1 MTEQQQPIAIV
12 GVGGLFPSSPDLK
25 SFWRIVADGTYTAKE
40 PSTDRWP
47 LPAKDYYDNREGA
60 PDKIL
65 STKVCTV
72 DEIPLNVDGLNVSK
86 EVVEELDPLFPLV
99 FTAGKRAFADAKMEK
114 VDKSRIGVT
123 IANIVLPTDTTS
135 DMSHRL
141 LAESVTGFDLSGKGY
156 PHPLNRF
163 SAGLP
168 AGYLAKALGLG
179 GGAVTLDAACA
190 SSLYAIKLA
199 CEELSA
205 GRADAMLTG
214 GACRP
219 CCLYTA
225 MGFSALTAYSRTGFS
240 RPFDAN
246 CDGLIVGEGAGL
258 FVLKRLADALRDGDK
273 VYALINGIGLSN
285 DRGGSLLAPDAEG
298 QLRAMRQAYR
308 EASWRPSMVD
318 LIECHGTAT
327 PVGDA
332 VEFKSMATLW
342 GEDGWAPGQCVIG
355 SVKSNVGHLLTGAG
369 AAGLMKVLLAMQEET
384 LPPTANFETPNP
396 RMGYEGSPFRVLSKS
411 EKWQRRKRAVPRRA
425 AVSAFGFGG
434 INGHVLLE
442 EWAPDDVPEQQQL
455 AVGLDFQRSAGATVV
470 RPRRVDVAVVGIGT
484 HVGSLDELRP
494 FQEAVLSGASALEER
509 ANDRWFGFEKTD
521 FYKKEKLAEFPKK
534 GCYVGDLEFP
544 FGKFRISPKEFEDM
558 SVQQALM
565 LRVVSSALED
575 AKEGKELGNDAG
587 VFIGIGQDFGA
598 TNFYVRWALPKD
610 VQEWA
615 KERNLSEEEAT
626 QWLQKLRE
634 NATPPLTAP
643 RVTGNLGGIVASR
656 IAREFSVGGPSFNL
670 SAEDNSGMKA
680 LEAALR
686 TLQRG
691 ELKKAV
697 VGAVDLVGDMRNLWA
712 NSKLRPYSK
721 KSLST
726 PFDEK
731 ADGALPGE
739 GAVALVLKRLSD
751 AERDG
756 DRVYCVIRGYGQ
768 GSDGGCEDVYATEK
782 AYRFALERAYDD
794 AACEP
799 SSVSFIETHGSGFPR
814 EDEVESKALA
824 DFFVNQDT
832 LPTCAIG
839 SAKAV
844 VGHTGC
850 ASGLVSLAKAALSL
864 YQEVLPGMPNCEN
877 PRASLRESKTLH
889 VPKRSQYWY
898 RNKQEGPRRSGVSSM
913 SIDGTCVHVVLE
925 EYQGKSPQV
934 ETERRQPLGVRPEAL
949 FTVEGPDA
957 PALVQEL
964 GHLETFVKEHK
975 NAPVETIARSWF
987 EKSGQKPDERF
998 GVSLVATDS
1007 NNVSELINR
1016 AKNSITSTPE
1026 EAIAGGP
1033 PVHDRLFYSPRPL
1046 GKEGELAFV
1055 FPGSGNYY
1063 LGMGLNIGIQWP
1075 EILRSLDDETGH
1087 LRDILAIRRYAP
1099 WRSDWSQKWKEQAR
1113 AELVDDH
1120 NSLIYGHVAYG
1131 MVMHD
1136 LVKTFAVDPK
1146 AIIGYSLGETAGY
1159 FATRTWTERDEMYE
1173 RLGKSSLFVSD
1184 LLGSC
1189 NAARKA
1195 WGLSETDDVQWT
1207 LGVLERPA
1215 EEVKEAV
1222 SKIEKAYLLIVNAP
1236 GECVVGGF
1244 GPAVK
1249 ELVEK
1254 LGATLIPL
1262 DGVSTVHCEVAGQV
1276 ASAYRELHLLKTNP
1290 PADKRFYS
1298 HSLGKSY
1305 DVTREGAADSI
1316 LNNALDTIDFTKVV
1330 NQAYDDGVRLFLELG
1345 PRHSC
1350 SRMISKIL
1358 GDKPH
1363 MARTACREGQNSVS
1377 TVLRLLGHLLAERVP
1392 MSLEK
1397 LYGQETV
1404 LPDHEMNR
1412 FLPDQ
1417 GKKRAIKVPSG
1428 GEIDRVPTPA
1438 KNTIVKPAPAQPRA
1452 VAPKAQVPVQQQVVQ
1467 PTVPT
1472 PGPMSQEVT
1481 HPVVAQ
1487 FVANEQAATVAHEA
1501 YLQLLQTAT
1510 KTYEAAINTQMQ
1522 LLSTLPAGYL
1532 QNVGDI
1538 LPTQIPQPVV
1548 QATKPAATRTVAP
1561 SAPKEKAVFDKAQ
1574 CQTIAT
1580 GKISEVFGPE
1590 FKEVDTYP
1598 TRVRLP
1604 DGPLNFVD
1612 RIMHIS
1618 GDKGHKGQDKLSGGR
1633 IVTEHD
1639 VLPGA
1644 WYLDNER
1651 IPTGISVE
1659 AGQAD
1664 LCLSGYLGI
1673 DFKTKGKAMYR
1684 LLDAVVT
1691 FHDHLPRVGD
1701 TIHYDIRGSRFIRQA
1716 DTYLYFFEYDGTV
1729 NGKPYITMRN
1739 GTAGFFT
1746 PQQLAEGKGL
1756 IMKEGEM
1763 EPIAGKRPAD
1773 WQELAP
1779 FTEKES
1785 YNDEQIARLIEGDL
1799 EGCFGPIFSG
1809 LSVNRPLTFPGN
1821 MMRLIDRVPLVDPTG
1836 GRAGMGLIK
1845 AEIDIPYDAW
1855 FLVHHFCDDQVMP
1868 GTLMYESCMQAWKV
1882 FLLRMGWIVEQTPD
1896 VIFEPIC
1903 EVRSGL
1909 RCRGQVIPGT
1919 KQAQYEIHIK
1929 EIGYNP
1935 EPYAMADAF
1944 MYADGRPMVYC
1955 SDMSIQ
1961 LTGATREQVEAL
1973 WGQKAGKTVHAVA
1986 KPTGMIADD
1995 AGTSGF
2001 PAKGTPE
2008 VKDEPLPAVYDRE
2021 SILHYSEGDPSKA
2034 FGDKY
2039 LPFDRDKF
2047 LARLPRPPYLCLDRI
2062 SYVEG
2067 VPFDLKA
2074 GGVVIGQYDIPENEW
2089 FFAANRQ
2096 DSVPFSII
2104 LEYPLQICGW
2114 YAAYCGS
2121 ALTSDTELHFR
2132 NLDGNAILHEDLRR
2146 DTGTLTS
2153 RIRFN
2158 STSLAG
2164 GMIIQKFDFKVYR
2177 KNRVV
2182 YEGDTVFGFFSE
2194 AALAQQVGVR
2204 GAKPYEPSAQEK
2216 SRSIDFPLDHCVPR
2230 TPYDK
2235 KTTPGNGLVLPA
2247 ECYLMHD
2254 KIELFIPDG
2263 GPNGLGFLRGV
2274 KAVNKNDW
2282 FFYAHFYQDPVI
2294 PGSLGLEAFIQLLK
2308 VAAIN
2313 RWGEECA
2320 ETHYFEPIAVGRP
2333 HTWLYRGQVIPKN
2346 DNVVV
2351 DCCIDSF
2358 EDDEKVVT
2366 GSGFLKCDGK
2376 VIYEMKHFAIRAV
2389 PK

>member
-12 GVGGLFPSSPDLK
+12 GAGGLFPSAPDLK
-25 SFWRIVADGTYTAKE
+25 TFWRVVADGTYTAKE
-40 PSTDRWP
+40 PTTDRWP
-47 LPAKDYYDNREGA
+47 LPAKDYFDCKEGA

-72 DEIPLNVDGLNVSK
+72 DDIPLDWSGLNVSP
-86 EVVEELDPLFPLV
+86 EVVKELDPLFPLV
-99 FTAGKRAFADAKMEK
+99 FAAGKRAFADANMDK
-114 VDKSRIGVT
+114 VDKARVGVT

-141 LAESVTGFDLSGKGY
+141 LAESVTGFDLSHQGTL
-156 PHPLNRF
+156 HPLNRF

-168 AGYLAKALGLG
+168 AGFLAKSLGLG
-179 GGAVTLDAACA
+179 GGASTLDAACA
-190 SSLYAIKLA
+190 SSLYALWLA
-199 CEELSA
+199 CEELNA

-225 MGFSALTAYSRTGFS
+225 MGFSALRAYSRSGMS

-246 CDGLIVGEGAGL
+246 CDGLIVGEGAGI

-273 VYALINGIGLSN
+273 IYAVVKGVGLSN

-298 QLRAMRQAYR
+298 QLRAMRQAYLR
-308 EASWRPSMVD
+308 AGWRPSMVD

-342 GEDGWAPGQCVIG
+342 GEHGWAPAQCVIG

-369 AAGLMKVLLAMQEET
+369 AAGLMKVILAMKEKT

-396 RMGYEGSPFRVLSKS
+396 RMGYEGSPFKVLSKS
-411 EKWQRRKRAVPRRA
+411 EKWERRKRSVPRRA

-434 INGHVLLE
+434 INAHVLLE
-442 EWAPDDVPEQQQL
+442 EWAPQDVSEQQEL
-455 AVGLDFQRSAGATVV
+455 AVGLDFQRSAGVTTV

-494 FQEAVLSGASALEER
+494 FQEAVLSGKSAIEVR
-509 ANDRWFGFEKTD
+509 SKDRWFGFEETA
-521 FYKKEKLAEFPKK
+521 FYKKENLSQIPQK
-534 GCYVGDLEFP
+534 GCFIGSLEFP
-544 FGKFRISPKEFEDM
+544 FGRFRISPKEFEDM

-565 LRVVSSALED
+565 LRVVDRALDD
-575 AKEGKELGNDAG
+575 AKSDRELGNEAG

-598 TNFYVRWALPKD
+598 TNFFVRWALPKD
-610 VQEWA
+610 VEAWA
-615 KERNLSEEEAT
+615 KERNLSAEETEG
-626 QWLQKLRE
+626 WLQKLRDG
-634 NATPPLTAP
+634 ATPPLTAP

-656 IAREFSVGGPSFNL
+656 VAREFSVGGPAFNI

-686 TLQRG
+686 ALQRG
-691 ELKKAV
+691 ELNKAV
-697 VGAVDLVGDMRNLWA
+697 VGAVDLVGDLRNLWA
-712 NSKLRPYSK
+712 NDKLRPYSR
-721 KSLST
+721 SGSVNPL
-726 PFDEK
+726 DES
-731 ADGALPGE
+731 ADGTMPGE

-751 AERDG
+751 AKADG

-768 GSDGGCEDVYATEK
+768 ASDGGCDDVYCTEN
-782 AYRFALERAYDD
+782 AYRSALERAYED
-794 AACEP
+794 AACKPEEI
-799 SSVSFIETHGSGFPR
+799 SYVETHGSGFPR
-814 EDEVESKALA
+814 EDEVEAKALA
-824 DFFVNQDT
+824 GFFKREDRDG
-832 LPTCAIG
+832 LPTCALG
-839 SAKAV
+839 SVKSV

-850 ASGLVSLAKAALSL
+850 AAGLVSLAKTALSL
-864 YQEVLPGMPNCEN
+864 YQEVLPPMPDFEVPQIELSKN
-877 PRASLRESKTLH
+877 PSLH
-889 VPKRSQYWY
+889 VPKRPQYWY
-898 RNKQEGPRRSGVSSM
+898 RNRAEGSRKAGLSSM
-913 SIDGTCVHVVLE
+913 SIDGTCVHLVLE
-925 EYQGKSPQV
+925 EHKAQSLKV
-934 ETERRQPLGVRPEAL
+934 ETERRQPLGVRREAL
-949 FTVEGPDA
+949 FTVEGADGN
-957 PALVQEL
+957 ALITGL
-964 GHLETFVKEHK
+964 GNLQSFVFERK
-975 NAPVETIARSWF
+975 NAPIETIARQWF
-987 EKSGQKPDERF
+987 AKNGQKKEERL
-998 GVSLVATDS
+998 GMALVASDCDDVRT
-1007 NNVSELINR
+1007 LIDR
-1016 AKNSITSTPE
+1016 AKSSLAEKAE

-1033 PVHDRLFYSPRPL
+1033 PVHDRLFYSPRPM
-1046 GKEGELAFV
+1046 GKESELAFV

-1063 LGMGLNIGIQWP
+1063 LGMGLNIGVQWP
-1075 EILRSLDDETGH
+1075 EILRKLDEETGH

-1099 WRSDWSQKWKEQAR
+1099 WRLDWSKEWQSKAR
-1113 AELVDDH
+1113 QCLVDDH
-1120 NSLIYGHVAYG
+1120 NALIYGHVAYG
-1131 MVMHD
+1131 MTMHD
-1136 LVKTFAVDPK
+1136 LVRSFDINPQ

-1159 FATRTWTERDEMYE
+1159 FATRTWTERDEMYA

-1195 WGLSETDDVQWT
+1195 WGLSDTDDVNWT
-1207 LGVLERPA
+1207 LGVIERPA
-1215 EEVKEAV
+1215 EEVREAV
-1222 SKIEKAYLLIVNAP
+1222 SKVDKAYLLIVNAP
-1236 GECVVGGF
+1236 GECVVGGY

-1249 ELVEK
+1249 EMVDS
-1254 LGATLIPL
+1254 LGATMIPL

-1276 ASAYRELHLLKTNP
+1276 ASAYRELHLLKTSP
-1290 PADKRFYS
+1290 PKDKRFYS
-1298 HSLGKSY
+1298 HSLGRSY
-1305 DVTREGAADSI
+1305 EVTREGAADSI
-1316 LNNALDTIDFTKVV
+1316 LNNALDTIDFTKVI
-1330 NQAYDDGVRLFLELG
+1330 NEAYNDGVRIFVELG

-1350 SRMISKIL
+1350 SRMIGKIL
-1358 GDKPH
+1358 GDKEH
-1363 MARTACREGQNSVS
+1363 VARTACREGQDSVS
-1377 TVLRLLGHLLAERVP
+1377 TVLRMLGHLVAERVP
-1392 MSLEK
+1392 LSLDN
-1397 LYGQETV
+1397 LYGTETA
-1404 LPDHEMNR
+1404 LPSHDISGYLSTE
-1412 FLPDQ
+1412 
-1417 GKKRAIKVPSG
+1417 KKRAIVVPSG
-1428 GEIDRVPTPA
+1428 GRISKVQTPA
-1438 KNTIVKPAPAQPRA
+1438 AKPAQRKVSKPTYKAPVVPVTPAAPVVKPIQRTA
-1452 VAPKAQVPVQQQVVQ
+1452 V
-1467 PTVPT
+1467 
-1472 PGPMSQEVT
+1472 SQDVS
-1481 HPVVAQ
+1481 HPVVSQ
-1487 FVANEQAATVAHEA
+1487 FVANEAMTTMAHEA
-1501 YLQLLQTAT
+1501 YLRLMDTAT
-1510 KTYEAAINTQMQ
+1510 KTYEAALQTQMQ
-1522 LLSTLPAGYL
+1522 LLGTLPPGYL
-1532 QNVGDI
+1532 QSVGDI
-1538 LPTQIPQPVV
+1538 LTTEPQQPIRHETRPAPQVKKPVGPRE
-1548 QATKPAATRTVAP
+1548 KPVY
-1561 SAPKEKAVFDKAQ
+1561 DQAQ
-1574 CQTIAT
+1574 CNVIAT

-1612 RIMHIS
+1612 RITHIS
-1618 GDKGHKGQDKLSGGR
+1618 GEKGHKGQDKLGAGR

-1644 WYLDNER
+1644 WYLDNDR

-1746 PQQLAEGKGL
+1746 PKQLAEGKGL

-1763 EPIAGKRPAD
+1763 EPIAGKKPAD
-1773 WQELAP
+1773 WRELAP
-1779 FTEKES
+1779 FTKKES

-1799 EGCFGPIFSG
+1799 VGCFGPEFEG
-1809 LSVNRPLTFPGN
+1809 LPINRPLTFPGN

-1882 FLLRMGWIVEQTPD
+1882 FLLRMGWVVERTPD

-1929 EIGYNP
+1929 EIGYDP
-1935 EPYAMADAF
+1935 VPYAMADAF

-1961 LTGATREQVEAL
+1961 LTGASREQIEAI
-1973 WGQKAGKTVHAVA
+1973 WGSRSGKTVHPVSSVQA
-1986 KPTGMIADD
+1986 MIADD
-1995 AGTSGF
+1995 AGTSGY

-2008 VKDEPLPAVYDRE
+2008 VRDEPLPAVYDRE

-2039 LPFDRDKF
+2039 IPFDRDKF

-2062 SYVEG
+2062 TYVEG
-2067 VPFDLKA
+2067 TPFDLKA

-2089 FFAANRQ
+2089 YFDANRQ

-2121 ALTSDTELHFR
+2121 ALTSETELHFR
-2132 NLDGNAILHEDLRR
+2132 NLDGSAILHEDLRR
-2146 DTGTLTS
+2146 DAGTLTS

-2177 KNRVV
+2177 RNKVV

-2204 GAKPYEPSAQEK
+2204 GAKPYEPSEQEK
-2216 SRSIDFPLDHCVPR
+2216 ARTIEFALDPCVPR

-2235 KTTPGNGLVLPA
+2235 KTTPGSGLVLPA

-2254 KIELFIPDG
+2254 NIELFIPDG

-2320 ETHYFEPIAVGRP
+2320 QTHYFEPIAVGRP

-2346 DNVVV
+2346 NNVVV

-2376 VIYEMKHFAIRAV
+2376 VIYEMQHFAIRAV